1 MSGSAHGRRRGGGG
15 GDGGHE
21 DGGGAER
28 WLLTYADM
36 ITLLL
41 ALFIVLWSI
50 SSVNISKF
58 DDLKTALHQAFSGK
72 VVNGNVSI
80 LSGGSSL
87 LQPQGTPVPTVQP
100 MPSAPTIPN
109 IKASIRASISSALE
123 KQDIENLARMK
134 QNIDAYAKAHGLSG
148 QLRTSVDQRGLV
160 IHVLTDQLLFAPGQA
175 MLEPQAAPLLDH
187 VAQLL
192 TLGGLANPVR
202 VEGNTD
208 NVPIK
213 TPQFRSNWELSA
225 ARASAVLEFLL
236 GRGVQERRLSLAGY
250 ADQDPI
256 ASNSTA
262 AGRGRNRRV
271 DIVILRRS

>member
-1 MSGSAHGRRRGGGG
+1 MSAAINRRRRGGG
-15 GDGGHE
+15 HE
-21 DGGGAER
+21 EMGLER

-58 DDLKTALHQAFSGK
+58 DMLKTALHQAFSGK

-87 LQPQGTPVPTVQP
+87 LQPAGTPVPTVQP
-100 MPSAPTIPN
+100 TPSAPSIPS
-109 IKASIRASISSALE
+109 IKASIGAQIAAALE

-134 QNIDAYAKAHGLSG
+134 QNIDAYAKAHGLTG
-148 QLRTSVDQRGLV
+148 QLQTSVDQRGLV

-192 TLGGLANPVR
+192 TLGGLVNPVR
-202 VEGNTD
+202 IEGNTD
-208 NVPIK
+208 DVPIN
-213 TPQFRSNWELSA
+213 TPRFRSNWELSA
-225 ARASAVLEFLL
+225 ARASAVLEFVL
-236 GRGVQERRLSLAGY
+236 GRGVAAKRLSLAGY
-250 ADQDPI
+250 ADQNPI
-256 ASNSTA
+256 ATNSTV
-262 AGRGRNRRV
+262 AGRSRNRRV